1 MRFGAGILLGMVIGA
16 IVIIWIVVQ
25 IFQAVL

>member
-1 MRFGAGILLGMVIGA
+1 MRFGAGILLGMVDGA